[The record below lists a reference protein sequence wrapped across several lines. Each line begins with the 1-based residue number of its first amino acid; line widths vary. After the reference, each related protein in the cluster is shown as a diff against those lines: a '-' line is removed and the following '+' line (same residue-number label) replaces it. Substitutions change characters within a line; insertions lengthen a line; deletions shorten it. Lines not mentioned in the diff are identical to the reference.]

1 MTKLNILYE
10 GKAKIL
16 YETHVSNELIQFFKD
31 DATAHNAQKL
41 EIIDSNDKIYKFG
54 NSNPHVCIRLKN
66 KSIERKLFLNP
77 NLHIGEAYMNEELVI
92 EKGTIEDF
100 LNLITNCYDD
110 FISNNKFYK
119 FYEYLSSIFMPFQ
132 QINQLVNSKKNVAHH
147 YDINEDLYKLFL
159 DQDMQYSCAYF
170 HNPNMSLDQ
179 AQKDK
184 KEHIIKKLQITEN
197 MDVLDI
203 GCGWGGMAIEIA
215 KSTGAKVKGI
225 TLSENQF
232 KTASERAQK
241 EGLSD
246 KVSFALQDYRNESEK
261 YDRIVSVGMF
271 EHVGVKYFKTYLSK
285 ANDILKENGV
295 FLLHTIGQRG
305 KPTATSPW
313 IRKYIFPGGYIP
325 SLSEVMNATQKLN
338 INVTDVEVLRLHY
351 AHTLS
356 KWYQNVIE
364 NKDKIINMFDQ
375 RFFRMWEFYLLA
387 SKYSF
392 VNMGNVVFQIQ
403 IAKNINNLPL
413 TRNYI
418 YN

>member
-1 MTKLNILYE
+1 MLFSVLKKLNFD
-10 GKAKIL
+10 G
-16 YETHVSNELIQFFKD
+16 T
-31 DATAHNAQKL
+31 L
-41 EIIDSNDKIYKFG
+41 EIIDSNEKIYKFG
-54 NSNPHVCIRLKN
+54 SSNPQVRIRLKN
-66 KSIERKLFLNP
+66 KSIERKLFFNP
-77 NLHIGEAYMNEELVI
+77 NLHIGEAYMNEELII
-92 EKGTIEDF
+92 EKGTIEEF

-119 FYEYLSSIFMPFQ
+119 FYEYLSSIFMPLQ
-132 QINQLVNSKKNVAHH
+132 QINQLVNSKNNVAHH

-159 DQDMQYSCAYF
+159 DKDMQYSCAYF
-170 HNPNMSLDQ
+170 HNPNISLEQ

-184 KEHIIKKLQITEN
+184 KEHIIRKLQIDKN
-197 MDVLDI
+197 MSVLDI

-246 KVSFALQDYRNESEK
+246 KVTFALQDYRNETEK

-325 SLSEVMNATQKLN
+325 SLSEVMKETQKLN

-351 AHTLS
+351 AHTLTR
-356 KWYQNVIE
+356 WYQNVLE
-364 NKDKIINMFDQ
+364 NKDKIIKMFDQ

>member
-1 MTKLNILYE
+1 MLFSVLKKLNFD
-10 GKAKIL
+10 G
-16 YETHVSNELIQFFKD
+16 T
-31 DATAHNAQKL
+31 L
-41 EIIDSNDKIYKFG
+41 EIIDSNEKIYKFG
-54 NSNPHVCIRLKN
+54 SSNPHVRIRLKN
-66 KSIERKLFLNP
+66 KSIERKLFFNP
-77 NLHIGEAYMNEELVI
+77 NLHIGEAYMNEELII
-92 EKGTIEDF
+92 EKGTIEEF

-119 FYEYLSSIFMPFQ
+119 FYEYLSSILMPLQ
-132 QINQLVNSKKNVAHH
+132 QINQLVNSKNNVAHH

-159 DQDMQYSCAYF
+159 DKDMQYSCAYF
-170 HNPNMSLDQ
+170 HNPNISLEQ

-184 KEHIIKKLQITEN
+184 KDHIIRKLQIDKN
-197 MDVLDI
+197 MSVLDI

-246 KVSFALQDYRNESEK
+246 KVTFALQDYRNETEK

-285 ANDILKENGV
+285 ANDILNENGV

-325 SLSEVMNATQKLN
+325 SLSEVMKETQKLN

-351 AHTLS
+351 AHTLTR
-356 KWYQNVIE
+356 WYQNVLE
-364 NKDKIINMFDQ
+364 NKDKIIKMFDQ

>member
-1 MTKLNILYE
+1 MLFSVLKKLNFD
-10 GKAKIL
+10 G
-16 YETHVSNELIQFFKD
+16 T
-31 DATAHNAQKL
+31 L
-41 EIIDSNDKIYKFG
+41 EIIDSNNIIYKFG
-54 NSNPHVCIRLKN
+54 SSNPQVRIRLKN
-66 KSIERKLFLNP
+66 KSIERKLFFNP
-77 NLHIGEAYMNEELVI
+77 NLHIGEAYMNEDLII
-92 EKGTIEDF
+92 EKGTIEEF
-100 LNLITNCYDD
+100 LNLITKCYDD

-119 FYEYLSSIFMPFQ
+119 FYEYLSSIFMPLH
-132 QINQLVNSKKNVAHH
+132 QINQLVNSKNNVAHH

-159 DQDMQYSCAYF
+159 DKDMQYSCAYF
-170 HNPNMSLDQ
+170 HNPNISLEQ

-184 KEHIIKKLQITEN
+184 KEHIIRKLQIDKN
-197 MDVLDI
+197 MSVLDI

-232 KTASERAQK
+232 KTASERVQK

-246 KVSFALQDYRNESEK
+246 KVSFALQDYRNETEK

-285 ANDILKENGV
+285 ANDILKENGI

-325 SLSEVMNATQKLN
+325 SLSEIMKETQKLN

-356 KWYQNVIE
+356 RWYQNVME
-364 NKDKIINMFDQ
+364 NKDKIIKMFDQ

>member
-1 MTKLNILYE
+1 MLFSVLKKLNFD
-10 GKAKIL
+10 G
-16 YETHVSNELIQFFKD
+16 T
-31 DATAHNAQKL
+31 L

-54 NSNPHVCIRLKN
+54 NSNPQVCIRLKN

-100 LNLITNCYDD
+100 INLITNCYDD

-119 FYEYLSSIFMPFQ
+119 FYEYLSTIFMPFQ
-132 QINQLVNSKKNVAHH
+132 QINQLVNSKKNVALH

-170 HNPNMSLDQ
+170 HNPNISLDQ

-246 KVSFALQDYRNESEK
+246 KVSFALQDYRNETEK

-325 SLSEVMNATQKLN
+325 SLSEVMNETQKLN

-364 NKDKIINMFDQ
+364 NKDKIIKMFDQ

>member
-1 MTKLNILYE
+1 MLYNVLNKLRFDGTLQVIDYRNI
-10 GKAKIL
+10 K
-16 YETHVSNELIQFFKD
+16 H
-31 DATAHNAQKL
+31 
-41 EIIDSNDKIYKFG
+41 KFG
-54 NSNPHVCIRLKN
+54 NSSPLVTVRLKN

-77 NLHIGEAYMNEELVI
+77 GLYIGEAYMNEELVVEQGSI
-92 EKGTIEDF
+92 DDF
-100 LNLITNCYDD
+100 INLITNCYDD
-110 FISNNKFYK
+110 FITNNSFYK
-119 FYEYLSSIFMPFQ
+119 FYENLSSIFMPFQ
-132 QINQLVNSKKNVAHH
+132 QLNKLVNSKKNVAHH
-147 YDINEDLYKLFL
+147 YDINENLYKLFL
-159 DQDMQYSCAYF
+159 DKDMQYSCAYF
-170 HNPNMSLDQ
+170 HNANISLEQ

-184 KEHIIKKLQITEN
+184 KQHIINKLQINEN
-197 MDVLDI
+197 MKVLDI

-215 KSTGAKVKGI
+215 KTTGAIVKGI
-225 TLSENQF
+225 TLSENQY
-232 KTASERAQK
+232 KTACERAHK

-246 KVSFALQDYRNESEK
+246 KVRFVLQDYRNEK
-261 YDRIVSVGMF
+261 DIYDRIVSVGMF
-271 EHVGVKYFKTYLSK
+271 EHVGVQYFKTYLK
-285 ANDILKENGV
+285 KTNDILKDNGV

-325 SLSEVMNATQKLN
+325 SLSEIMKETQRLN
-338 INVTDVEVLRLHY
+338 INVTDIEILRLHY

-356 KWYQNVIE
+356 HWYKNILE
-364 NKDKIINMFDQ
+364 NKDKIIKMFDA

>member
-1 MTKLNILYE
+1 MLFSVLKKLNFD
-10 GKAKIL
+10 G
-16 YETHVSNELIQFFKD
+16 T
-31 DATAHNAQKL
+31 L
-41 EIIDSNDKIYKFG
+41 EIIDSNEKIYKFG
-54 NSNPHVCIRLKN
+54 SSNPQVRIRLKN
-66 KSIERKLFLNP
+66 KSIERKLFFNP
-77 NLHIGEAYMNEELVI
+77 NLHIGEAYMNEELII
-92 EKGTIEDF
+92 EKGTIEEF

-119 FYEYLSSIFMPFQ
+119 FYEYLSSIFMPLQ
-132 QINQLVNSKKNVAHH
+132 QINQLVNSKNNVAHH

-159 DQDMQYSCAYF
+159 DKDMQYSCAYF
-170 HNPNMSLDQ
+170 HNPNISLEQ

-184 KEHIIKKLQITEN
+184 KEHIIKKLQIDKN
-197 MDVLDI
+197 MSVLDI

-246 KVSFALQDYRNESEK
+246 KVTFALQDYRNETEK

-285 ANDILKENGV
+285 ANDILNENGV

-325 SLSEVMNATQKLN
+325 SLSEVMKETQKLN
-338 INVTDVEVLRLHY
+338 INVTDVEILRLHY
-351 AHTLS
+351 AHTLTR
-356 KWYQNVIE
+356 WYQNVLE
-364 NKDKIINMFDQ
+364 NKDKIIKMFDQ

>member
-1 MTKLNILYE
+1 MLYNVLKNLNFDGTL
-10 GKAKIL
+10 
-16 YETHVSNELIQFFKD
+16 Q
-31 DATAHNAQKL
+31 
-41 EIIDSNDKIYKFG
+41 IIDSNNKTHVFG
-54 NSNPHVCIRLKN
+54 NSNPVVIIKLKN
-66 KSIERKLFLNP
+66 KSIERKLFINP
-77 NLHIGEAYMNEELVI
+77 SLYIGEAYMNKDLTI
-92 EKGTIEDF
+92 EKGTIEE
-100 LNLITNCYDD
+100 LINLVTNCYDD
-110 FISNNKFYK
+110 FISNNKIYK
-119 FYEYLSSIFMPFQ
+119 LYEYLSGFLMPFQ

-147 YDINEDLYKLFL
+147 YDIDENLYKLFL
-159 DQDMQYSCAYF
+159 DKDMQYSCAYF
-170 HNPNMSLDQ
+170 HNPNISLDQ

-184 KEHIIKKLQITEN
+184 KQHIIKKLQIN
-197 MDVLDI
+197 KDMSVLDI

-241 EGLSD
+241 EGLTD
-246 KVSFALQDYRNESEK
+246 KVSFALQDYRNEFNK

-271 EHVGVKYFKTYLSK
+271 EHVGVKYFKTYLNK
-285 ANDILKENGV
+285 TNDILKDDGV

-325 SLSEVMNATQKLN
+325 SLSEIMKETQKLN
-338 INVTDVEVLRLHY
+338 INVTDIEVLRLHY

-356 KWYQNVIE
+356 NWYKNVIE
-364 NKDKIINMFDQ
+364 NKEKIIKMFDE